1 MRGYFQYLRFKTFPT
16 TPRTPQCEVFWAL
29 LSSSKHLGVPADSK
43 PPTFPSVGLHP
54 HTWPKWGCDTGPQYK
69 KYVLTKLF
77 ADPTLVD
84 LVLESKLIMVQQ
96 EIISGFIK
104 TLTSVKNPCSSTKLA
119 TKHALLVTTINNVN
133 IFSSMR

>member
-1 MRGYFQYLRFKTFPT
+1 
-16 TPRTPQCEVFWAL
+16 
-29 LSSSKHLGVPADSK
+29 
-43 PPTFPSVGLHP
+43 
-54 HTWPKWGCDTGPQYK
+54 
-69 KYVLTKLF
+69 VLTKLF

-84 LVLESKLIMVQQ
+84 LVLKSKLIMVQQ